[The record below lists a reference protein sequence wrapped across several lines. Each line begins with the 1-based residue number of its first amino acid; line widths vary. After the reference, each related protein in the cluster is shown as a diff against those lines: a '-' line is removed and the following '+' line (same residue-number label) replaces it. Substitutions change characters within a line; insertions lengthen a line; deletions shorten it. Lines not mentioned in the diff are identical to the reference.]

1 MKLLIYNFAY
11 SPTVKARPSAE
22 YIGIKISA
30 LPPTQLVF
38 VVIEPPFLQ
47 HILQISAA

>member
-11 SPTVKARPSAE
+11 SPTVKPKPSAE
-22 YIGIKISA
+22 YIGMKISV
-30 LPPTQLVF
+30 LPPTQLIF
-38 VVIEPPFLQ
+38 VVIEPLFLQ